1 MGAWLDAVAEGYAAV
16 SQRAV
21 SAIDR
26 HGGIDAAI
34 LAARSR
40 NVHLAELVDD
50 SGRRLIAASRQPIR
64 ALC

>member
-1 MGAWLDAVAEGYAAV
+1 MGAWLDAVADGYAGV

-40 NVHLAELVDD
+40 NIHLVEMIDD
-50 SGRRLIAASRQPIR
+50 SGKRLIAASRRPIR